1 MNKLNQSSWRFK
13 LHEII
18 YEADTPAGKLF
29 DVALMV
35 IVLLSVIVVIL
46 DSVAEYNQQFGNL
59 FRILEW
65 VFTVIFT
72 IEYICRIICINK
84 PLTYI
89 FSFYGIIDLL
99 ATLPTY
105 ISLLVEGPQYLL
117 IVRLL
122 RMMRVFRVLKLSRYL
137 GEANT
142 LWVALKGARIKITVF
157 IMFVGIIVVIIG
169 TLMFLIEGGKNGY
182 NNIPESIY
190 WAIVTLSTVGY
201 GDIAPHT
208 ALGKVLA
215 SVLMILG
222 YGVIAVPTGI
232 VSLELNQAESKKKIS
247 TQSCI
252 SCSREGHAIDA
263 IYCKYCG
270 DEINP
275 SS

>member
-1 MNKLNQSSWRFK
+1 MDKMKRSSWRFK

-29 DVALMV
+29 DVGLMLA
-35 IVLLSVIVVIL
+35 VLLSVAVVVL
-46 DSVAEYNQQFGNL
+46 DSVASYQKEYGSI

-65 VFTVIFT
+65 GFTVIFT
-72 IEYICRIICINK
+72 IEYLCRIISINQ
-84 PLTYI
+84 PSRYI
-89 FSFYGIIDLL
+89 FSLYGIIDLL
-99 ATLPTY
+99 ATMPTY

-137 GEANT
+137 GEANI
-142 LWVALKGARIKITVF
+142 LWAALKASRIKITVF
-157 IMFVGIIVVIIG
+157 LLFIGIVVIIVG

-182 NNIPESIY
+182 HNIPQSIY

-208 ALGKVLA
+208 PLGKMLA
-215 SVLMILG
+215 SFLMIMG
-222 YGVIAVPTGI
+222 YGVLAVPTGI
-232 VSLELNQAESKKKIS
+232 VSVELNNASNKKGVS
-247 TQSCI
+247 TQACI
-252 SCSREGHAIDA
+252 SCGKEGHAIDA

-270 DEINP
+270 EEING
-275 SS
+275 